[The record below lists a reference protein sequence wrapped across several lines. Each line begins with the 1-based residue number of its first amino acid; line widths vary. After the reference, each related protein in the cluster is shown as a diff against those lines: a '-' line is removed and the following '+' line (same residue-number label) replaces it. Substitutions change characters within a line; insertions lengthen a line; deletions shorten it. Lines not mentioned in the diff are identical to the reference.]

1 MTEVNIPLLRK
12 CVEWVEEEATKPGI
26 DRRWWQNRYLT
37 PPRVLAGWLLQ
48 YQPGVNILNEYE
60 LLDQVETHCGTAFCV
75 AGYVG
80 QLYDERYQFTDCI
93 DGEENGHV
101 SEFARDKLGLTQEQ
115 SQKLFAG
122 ENNVRDI
129 RRIAEQFAGE
139 PL

>member
-1 MTEVNIPLLRK
+1 MSDVNIPLLRK
-12 CVEWVEEEATKPGI
+12 CVEWVENEASKPAI

-80 QLYDERYQFTDCI
+80 QLYEERYQFEDCP
-93 DGEENGHV
+93 DGLGHV
-101 SEFARDKLGLTQEQ
+101 SEFAQKKLGLTSEQ
-115 SQKLFAG
+115 AQKLFAG
-122 ENNVRDI
+122 ENSVHDI